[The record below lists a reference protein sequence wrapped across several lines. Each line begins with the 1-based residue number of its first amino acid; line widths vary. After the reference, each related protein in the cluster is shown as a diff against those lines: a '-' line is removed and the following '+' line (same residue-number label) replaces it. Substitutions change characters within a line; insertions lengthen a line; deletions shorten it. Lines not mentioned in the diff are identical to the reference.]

1 MIVAGLTGG
10 IGSGKSTFAKLL
22 AERGAEVIDADELGR
37 AALSPGRPGWHSVI
51 DTFGDELLVPGTM
64 EIDRGLLASVVF
76 SDTAKLAAL
85 NAIVHPIIMSGIADT
100 LEVLAGTDMIVVI
113 DAALLIETGLA
124 DRVDIVIVVIAAED
138 VRGERLRAE
147 RGMSQRDIEGRIAA
161 QLPAARLLERA
172 DVVVRN
178 DGSLE
183 ELSREADRVYAE
195 LEQRRGR

>member
-22 AERGAEVIDADELGR
+22 EERGAEVIDADELGR
-37 AALSPGRPGWHSVI
+37 TALSPGRPGWHSVI

-64 EIDRGLLASVVF
+64 EIDRGLLASMVF
-76 SDTAKLAAL
+76 SDSAKLAAL

-100 LEVLAGTDMIVVI
+100 LEVLAGTDMIVII

-124 DRVDIVIVVIAAED
+124 DRVDVVIVVLAAD
-138 VRGERLRAE
+138 DIRSARLRAE
-147 RGMSQRDIEGRIAA
+147 RGMSQKDIEGRIAA
-161 QLPAARLLERA
+161 QLPASRLLERA
-172 DVVVRN
+172 DVVVNN

-195 LEQRRGR
+195 LEKRRGR